1 MIDTRD
7 ARILELLQDDAR
19 RSNAEIARDLGIAP
33 SAVLERIRKLERSGI
48 LLGYSARLSPEQLG
62 AELLA
67 FVFVQADEELGD
79 ESAAQRLAEL
89 PEVQEVHHV
98 AGEDCYLVKVR
109 CASPTALGRLLRDRF
124 GAIPGVKR
132 TRSTIVLG
140 TKKETLA
147 LPVVRALAA
156 VEEEVRD
163 VG

>member
-1 MIDTRD
+1 MIDHRD

-19 RSNAEIARDLGIAP
+19 RSNAEISRDLGIAP
-33 SAVLERIRKLERSGI
+33 SAVLERIRKLERAGI
-48 LLGYSARLSPEQLG
+48 IRGYSARLAPEALG

-67 FVFVQADEELGD
+67 FVFVRADEQLGD
-79 ESAAQRLAEL
+79 ESAAEQLAEL

-147 LPVVRALAA
+147 LRVATLDDG
-156 VEEEVRD
+156 EEELGD